1 MKMTYIS
8 TTILAHFLTDNLN
21 WLVLWVTEKYLSNN
35 LYDKSKKTFLK
46 QMLTV
51 KNLSL
56 PRPNKQIK
64 GQIYSSKFLNRTKL

>member
-35 LYDKSKKTFLK
+35 LYDKPK
-46 QMLTV
+46 
-51 KNLSL
+51 KNLLKTNVNS
-56 PRPNKQIK
+56 KEFV
-64 GQIYSSKFLNRTKL
+64 SSKAKQTN

>member
-35 LYDKSKKTFLK
+35 LYDKPKKNFLK
-46 QMLTV
+46 TNV
-51 KNLSL
+51 NSKEFV
-56 PRPNKQIK
+56 
-64 GQIYSSKFLNRTKL
+64 SSKAKQTN